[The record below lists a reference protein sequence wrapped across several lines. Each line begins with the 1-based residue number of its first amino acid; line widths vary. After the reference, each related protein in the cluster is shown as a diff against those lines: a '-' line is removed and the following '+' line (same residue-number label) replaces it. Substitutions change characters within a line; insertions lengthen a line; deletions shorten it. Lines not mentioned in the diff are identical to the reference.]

1 MDSWKIFNKTLLN
14 TENVYITLNIESI
27 SNSDKKNHAV
37 IFWNTFKMSISFNLC
52 F

>member
-27 SNSDKKNHAV
+27 SNSDKK
-37 IFWNTFKMSISFNLC
+37 IMQSYFGIRLK
-52 F
+52 